1 MDIDIAQE
9 KSHFSSES
17 HFGTVRST
25 DGLSDMP
32 ECYTD
37 RQVVRPSST
46 IPDGLFFRHANVN
59 IIITPCDNSISTE
72 YQQAELRRKM
82 IRRHRKISKL
92 FRKKKTKRW
101 LNSYIN
107 ERRLRSAAS
116 SKDKLEIERLITTD
130 ADMDLNACDD
140 KKRTA
145 LHIGSAI
152 GADDI
157 VRLLLEN
164 GASPNVKDTNAN
176 TPLHLAACSGHIRTV
191 TLLLHYGGDIYA
203 TDANGKTP
211 LHLVLARQKLFQ
223 KSGGTETSR
232 SYSHM
237 KRRAQLKDI
246 AELLRECLMKKG
258 AEKDK
263 EEIAMLTERIPVLS
277 SDEEVYLLD
286 DNSVMLFSSYFC
298 LL

>member
-9 KSHFSSES
+9 KSYPSSKS
-17 HFGTVRST
+17 HFDTVRST
-25 DGLSDMP
+25 DGLSDRP
-32 ECYTD
+32 GCYTD
-37 RQVVRPSST
+37 RPVVRPSS
-46 IPDGLFFRHANVN
+46 IDPDGLFSRHANIN

-82 IRRHRKISKL
+82 IRGHRQISKF

-116 SKDKLEIERLITTD
+116 SGNKLEIERLIATD

-145 LHIGSAI
+145 LHIGAAT

-164 GASPNVKDTNAN
+164 GASPNVKDVNAN
-176 TPLHLAACSGHIRTV
+176 SPLHLAACSGHIRTV
-191 TLLLHYGGDIYA
+191 TLLLHYGGDIFA
-203 TDANGKTP
+203 TDVNGKTP

-223 KSGGTETSR
+223 KSAGTQTSR
-232 SYSHM
+232 NYSHM

-246 AELLRECLMKKG
+246 ADLLREYLMKKG
-258 AEKDK
+258 AEEDK
-263 EEIAMLTERIPVLS
+263 EKIAMLTERIPMLA
-277 SDEEVYLLD
+277 SDEEVDMVHDKSIIVSCYC
-286 DNSVMLFSSYFC
+286 C
-298 LL
+298 L